1 MSLGEAQIAQFG
13 VIKIITRCWAGCS
26 IKTIRV
32 LQLMEA
38 EAAIMMMSYQ
48 KRERER
54 ERTHFSLSLSLSRS
68 SQGSKG
74 SDTESER
81 ESGVFVH
88 VCATALI
95 HYSHAAHTQF

>member
-13 VIKIITRCWAGCS
+13 AIKIITRCWAGCS

-48 KRERER
+48 KREREN
-54 ERTHFSLSLSLSRS
+54 TFLSLSLAAVKGLKGAIQ
-68 SQGSKG
+68 SQ
-74 SDTESER
+74 SER
-81 ESGVFVH
+81 V
-88 VCATALI
+88 VCLCMCVLR
-95 HYSHAAHTQF
+95 H

>member
-13 VIKIITRCWAGCS
+13 AIKIITRCWAGCS

-48 KRERER
+48 KRERE
-54 ERTHFSLSLSLSRS
+54 HISLSLSRS

>member
-13 VIKIITRCWAGCS
+13 AIKIITRCWAGCS

-48 KRERER
+48 KRERE
-54 ERTHFSLSLSLSRS
+54 HISLSLAAVKGLKGAIQ
-68 SQGSKG
+68 SQ
-74 SDTESER
+74 SER
-81 ESGVFVH
+81 V
-88 VCATALI
+88 VCLCMCVLR
-95 HYSHAAHTQF
+95 H